1 MLLSEMK
8 TIMDV
13 NVAKNDSV
21 PYYHY
26 FEDYNISVK
35 DSLTTITNWEYSLA
49 VPPIFLVFMI
59 TGTLGNGLVV
69 LVFIKN
75 KVFRTI
81 TNMFLLNLAV
91 TDLVYLI
98 FCVPFAATR
107 YFKAYWMFGN
117 ILCKYFLLHFF
128 IYNSLSVFLTSNKP
142 LNEFIVHIGV

>member
-1 MLLSEMK
+1 
-8 TIMDV
+8 MDV
-13 NVAKNDSV
+13 ELADNYSV
-21 PYYHY
+21 PYYQY

-35 DSLTTITNWEYSLA
+35 DSLTTIANWEYSLA

-91 TDLVYLI
+91 TDLTYLI
-98 FCVPFAATR
+98 FCVPFAATQ
-107 YFKAYWMFGN
+107 YFKGYWMFGN
-117 ILCKYFLLHFF
+117 ILCKYFISRFF
-128 IYNSLSVFLTSNKP
+128 IFNSLSIFFKMYLILTSNIPYK
-142 LNEFIVHIGV
+142 